1 MIEIENIDKNRRMF
15 GPHLYELRFN
25 GRVVAR
31 FPHAREDGLTKCL
44 QLAAKEAEKETWGGL
59 RARMEVGNDGCGP

>member
-31 FPHAREDGLTKCL
+31 FPPAREDGLTKCL
-44 QLAAKEAEKETWGGL
+44 QLAAKEAEKEKWGGL
-59 RARMEVGNDGCGP
+59 RALMEVGHD

>member
-1 MIEIENIDKNRRMF
+1 MIEIENVDKNRRMF
-15 GPHLYELRFN
+15 GQHLYELRLN

-44 QLAAKEAEKETWGGL
+44 QLAAKEAEKEK
-59 RARMEVGNDGCGP
+59 

>member
-15 GPHLYELRFN
+15 GPHLYELRLN

-44 QLAAKEAEKETWGGL
+44 Q
-59 RARMEVGNDGCGP
+59 

>member
-1 MIEIENIDKNRRMF
+1 MIEIDNIDKNRRMF

-44 QLAAKEAEKETWGGL
+44 QLAAKEAEKEKWGGL
-59 RARMEVGNDGCGP
+59 GALMEVGND

>member
-15 GPHLYELRFN
+15 GPHLYELRLH

-59 RARMEVGNDGCGP
+59 KALMEVGHDQQG

>member
-15 GPHLYELRFN
+15 GQHLYELRLN

-31 FPHAREDGLTKCL
+31 FPHAREDGLSKCL
-44 QLAAKEAEKETWGGL
+44 QLTAKVAEKEKWGGL
-59 RARMEVGNDGCGP
+59 KALMEVGND

>member
-1 MIEIENIDKNRRMF
+1 MIEIENIDKNRRML

-44 QLAAKEAEKETWGGL
+44 QLAAKRGRERDMGRVAGVDGGWS
-59 RARMEVGNDGCGP
+59 

>member
-15 GPHLYELRFN
+15 GPHLYELRLN

-31 FPHAREDGLTKCL
+31 FPHEREDGLTKCL
-44 QLAAKEAEKETWGGL
+44 QLAAKEAEKEKWGGL
-59 RARMEVGNDGCGP
+59 KALMEVGHDQQG

>member
-44 QLAAKEAEKETWGGL
+44 QLAAKEAEKEKWGGL
-59 RARMEVGNDGCGP
+59 RALMEVGHD

>member
-1 MIEIENIDKNRRMF
+1 MIEIENVDKNRRMF

-59 RARMEVGNDGCGP
+59 RALMEVGHD

>member
-1 MIEIENIDKNRRMF
+1 VIEIENIDKNRRMF

-44 QLAAKEAEKETWGGL
+44 QLVAKEAEKETWGGL
-59 RARMEVGNDGCGP
+59 RALMEVGHD

>member
-15 GPHLYELRFN
+15 GPHLYELRLN

-44 QLAAKEAEKETWGGL
+44 QLAAKEAEKEKWGGL
-59 RARMEVGNDGCGP
+59 KALMEVGHDQQG

>member
-1 MIEIENIDKNRRMF
+1 MF

-59 RARMEVGNDGCGP
+59 RALMEVGHD

>member
-1 MIEIENIDKNRRMF
+1 VIEIENIDKNRRMF

-59 RARMEVGNDGCGP
+59 RALMEVGHD